1 MMTFPLE
8 QWFDVTKRIP
18 REDAD
23 ITEAQMLLYAAK
35 DNIDPDGD
43 DVQCQIKQMRR
54 AVREHNRK
62 FEANK

>member
-23 ITEAQMLLYAAK
+23 IAEAQMLLYAVK
-35 DNIDPDGD
+35 QDMDPEGD
-43 DVQCQIKQMRR
+43 EARQAIKEMRR
-54 AVREHNRK
+54 AVKSHNKK
-62 FEANK
+62 FEASK